1 MKFCATIPVKPYV
14 KSFLEN
20 NYGNPVN
27 FNNYPREN
35 EFFLKMLKK
44 PTTDKDYMYQ
54 PDLSRYFTTVR
65 IEISERTFYRYGWE
79 LSKTDNIVFGKHY
92 ERHAK
97 MLMRTIVGTYVAFG
111 MPINIAILRFQKRFN
126 MREEDWSFE
135 TIVKDFF
142 RYKTMHKI
150 DFEHHAYEHLEELI
164 LINMYNAGVLSKSL
178 MKDFYKTQCDS
189 E

>member
-1 MKFCATIPVKPYV
+1 
-14 KSFLEN
+14 
-20 NYGNPVN
+20 
-27 FNNYPREN
+27 
-35 EFFLKMLKK
+35 
-44 PTTDKDYMYQ
+44 
-54 PDLSRYFTTVR
+54 
-65 IEISERTFYRYGWE
+65 
-79 LSKTDNIVFGKHY
+79 
-92 ERHAK
+92 
-97 MLMRTIVGTYVAFG
+97 MRTIVGTYVAFG